1 MAPECLLERKKAT
14 VNSDVWSLAVTLIE
28 LFTETACW
36 GEQLQ
41 DNGAQRESYGEDESA
56 VDSLLALMKKKESP
70 RSLGLL
76 STTVGDSFQG
86 ILEDC
91 FQYDISKRPRAIALV
106 SKFP

>member
-1 MAPECLLERKKAT
+1 MAPECLLQGKKAT

-28 LFTETACW
+28 LFTETDCW

-41 DNGAQRESYGEDESA
+41 DNGAQRESHEEDESA

-76 STTVGDSFQG
+76 STTVGNSFQG

-91 FQYDISKRPRAIALV
+91 FQYDISKRPCATALV